1 MNQKKKLKMQK
12 KVRQIF
18 ENESSK
24 KRSKKMFS
32 GFYFLLFFWTL
43 IGVSDVI
50 YSYSFSA
57 FPPYACVMLSC
68 FLFIVYLDSISSSQN
83 HFYKALSKEKI
94 DFSIEYMK
102 KNKEELKDMNINS
115 CMDYVQNAL
124 LDKRVINDLEY
135 FKKIEYIKEIFELTK
150 GVNPPSTKE
159 KIKLKEERLLAIKK
173 EELFLQKE
181 IDQLK
186 EDKKSEHILNL
197 YASENETAPLKYE
210 TLKID

>member
-1 MNQKKKLKMQK
+1 MQK
-12 KVRQIF
+12 KVRRLF

-24 KRSKKMFS
+24 KRSKRKLS
-32 GFYFLLFFWTL
+32 GFYFLLFFWVV
-43 IGVSDVI
+43 IGVSDMV
-50 YSYSFSA
+50 YSYSFSV
-57 FPPYACVMLSC
+57 FPPYACVLTSF

-83 HFYKALSKEKI
+83 HFYKALSKDKI
-94 DFSIEYMK
+94 DYSVEYMK
-102 KNKEELKDMNINS
+102 NNREELKEMNINS

-135 FKKIEYIKEIFELTK
+135 LKKIEYIKEVFELIK

-181 IDQLK
+181 IEQLK
-186 EDKKSEHILNL
+186 EDKKNEHILNL